1 MKEEKNEVEEGL
13 PEFNFMKNFDID
25 KELDEIQDFEMN
37 FVSGF
42 DLFNFDIEEVPKL
55 VEPFFQK
62 VGVASL
68 VGSSDTGKST
78 ILRQLALCVALN
90 KSNWMRFKLN
100 LTHKKVIYVS
110 TEDDKYSVS
119 KALKSQLKS
128 LDFIPKTES
137 ELLHNIS
144 FVFDTGQLLAQ
155 LTQRLKDNP
164 VDLIVIDAFT
174 DVFTKEINSSTEVRK
189 FLSQYHNLALKNEC
203 LIIFLHHTG
212 KRTQKQRASKDNVLG
227 SQAFEAKMRCVL
239 SLRQDF
245 KDLSLRH
252 LCILKGNYIS
262 SEKKAESYVLK
273 FDEDNLF
280 FKNTNNRVPLHS
292 LNDKSTSKFKTKP
305 DLKSEA
311 KQLKKEGKSVRDIAK
326 ILKKK
331 YGANAPG
338 KSTIGEWVKG

>member
-1 MKEEKNEVEEGL
+1 MKDDN
-13 PEFNFMKNFDID
+13 
-25 KELDEIQDFEMN
+25 KELQDDIPDELIEFVYDFDKPEIPEN
-37 FVSGF
+37 AFVSGF
-42 DLFNFDIEEVPKL
+42 ELFSFDMEEVPKL

-78 ILRQLALCVALN
+78 ILRQLALCVALG
-90 KSNWMRFKLN
+90 KSNWMGFKLN
-100 LTHKKVIYVS
+100 LTNKKVIYVS

-119 KALKSQLKS
+119 IALKRQLKS
-128 LDFIPKTES
+128 LDFIQEKQS
-137 ELLHNIS
+137 ELLNNIS
-144 FVFDTGQLLAQ
+144 FVFDTDKLLAQ

-174 DVFTKEINSSTEVRK
+174 DVFTKEINSSTEVRR
-189 FLSQYHNLALKNEC
+189 FLSQYHKLALDNEC

-239 SLRQDF
+239 SLRTDF
-245 KDLSLRH
+245 NDLSLRH
-252 LCILKGNYIS
+252 LCILKGNYIPS
-262 SEKKAESYVLK
+262 KDKAESYVIK
-273 FDEDNLF
+273 FDEENLF
-280 FKNTNNRVPLHS
+280 FKSANYRVLLNS
-292 LNDKSTSKFKTKP
+292 LNDKSTSKFKNGNL

-311 KQLKKEGKSVRDIAK
+311 KQLKEDGKSIRDIAD

-331 YGANAPG
+331 YGAKAPK